1 MKKIVLAIDSFK
13 GCLTSEEVE
22 QCVAEE
28 IHRLHP
34 QCQTISIPIAD
45 GGEGMLD
52 TLINAMQGQII
63 YTRAHDPLMRMRTTR
78 YGILGNQQTA
88 VIEMAEINGL
98 TTLSPAERNPME
110 TSTYGTGELIKEAL
124 EKGFRRFIIGIGG
137 SATNDAG
144 MGMMQ
149 ALGARLYDKEGNE
162 LGQGGKIM
170 KHIARIDLDLLH
182 PALKETSFTVACD
195 VQNPFYGPQGAAYVF
210 ARQKGAT
217 DEQIHLLDKGM
228 QHLARLIEQ
237 DFHIY
242 INKVKGAGAAGGLGG
257 AFHVLL
263 KSRLQSGIE
272 LLLDTVGFDE
282 QIKDADLVITGEGK
296 ADRQTCEGKV
306 PAGVLKRATKA
317 GIPTLLLA
325 GKTEDRDLLEKMG
338 FCQLIQ
344 ISPDT
349 LPPEQAIQ
357 PDIARENI
365 RKATQCAFKTMQPL
379 PPAPHVS
386 GHQEQA

>member
-13 GCLTSEEVE
+13 GCLSSKEVE

-34 QCQTISIPIAD
+34 QCQTLSIPIAD

-98 TTLSPAERNPME
+98 TTLSP
-110 TSTYGTGELIKEAL
+110 

-210 ARQKGAT
+210 AKQKGAT

-257 AFHVLL
+257 AFHVFL

-338 FCQLIQ
+338 FCRIIQ

-349 LPPEQAIQ
+349 LSPEQAIQ

-365 RKATQCAFKTMQPL
+365 RKATQYAIKTRQPL